1 MIRAPKSE
9 ANELARQRHE
19 TRSSLLPTLKTRGP
33 LIQAKRSCAFCPP
46 LPVHE
51 RDYSGLL
58 KNRTN
63 VKPEARRG
71 VFDWRE
77 FQSTRSAV
85 HPVGFRMRN
94 SSNASF
100 LAASPCP
107 PLLHYR
113 LPGFQSSVPGECLPL
128 FIRSTTHGKTAPA

>member
-1 MIRAPKSE
+1 MIRATKAE
-9 ANELARQRHE
+9 ANEFARQGHE
-19 TRSSLLPTLKTRGP
+19 TRSSLLSTLKTRGP

-85 HPVGFRMRN
+85 HPVGFRLRS

-100 LAASPCP
+100 LAASPCHA
-107 PLLHYR
+107 LLSIAY
-113 LPGFQSSVPGECLPL
+113 PCSQSSITG
-128 FIRSTTHGKTAPA
+128 

>member
-1 MIRAPKSE
+1 MIRATKAE
-9 ANELARQRHE
+9 ANEFARQGHE
-19 TRSSLLPTLKTRGP
+19 TRSSLLSTLKTRGP

-71 VFDWRE
+71 VFDWRV
-77 FQSTRSAV
+77 FQSTSSPV
-85 HPVGFRMRN
+85 HPRGFMMR
-94 SSNASF
+94 STSNAFF
-100 LAASPCP
+100 LSAFPCP
-107 PLLHYR
+107 R
-113 LPGFQSSVPGECLPL
+113 LSRLGLPSL
-128 FIRSTTHGKTAPA
+128 TMI

>member
-9 ANELARQRHE
+9 ANELGRQRHE

-51 RDYSGLL
+51 TDYSGLL
-58 KNRTN
+58 KNRTMSN
-63 VKPEARRG
+63 PKRDE
-71 VFDWRE
+71 E
-77 FQSTRSAV
+77 FLIGGNSILQTSAFY
-85 HPVGFRMRN
+85 PGRFLLRT

-100 LAASPCP
+100 LADVSC
-107 PLLHYR
+107 
-113 LPGFQSSVPGECLPL
+113 
-128 FIRSTTHGKTAPA
+128 

>member
-9 ANELARQRHE
+9 ANELARQPNE

-51 RDYSGLL
+51 TDYSGLL
-58 KNRTN
+58 KNRTMSN
-63 VKPEARRG
+63 PKRDE
-71 VFDWRE
+71 E
-77 FQSTRSAV
+77 FLIGGNSGQQRSAV
-85 HPVGFRMRN
+85 HPVGFRLRS

-100 LAASPCP
+100 LAASPCHA
-107 PLLHYR
+107 LLSIGW
-113 LPGFQSSVPGECLPL
+113 PCSQSSITG
-128 FIRSTTHGKTAPA
+128 